1 MSKKIL
7 FIYRVD
13 KNDPSNQGVIKKL
26 LAQVVSTQSLG
37 HHVDYIVQAG
47 YSIMLNQRTIYS
59 FGKNTPFLITQFTW
73 YNQIKKS
80 VISQSYDIV
89 IIRYGLTSPSFLHFL
104 KEIKKAKPNIQ
115 IVIDMPTYPYEKEWS
130 GIKGLFAIAMDRML
144 RRQLQ
149 KHITYMIH
157 LGPESTIFNIPTI
170 HITNGID
177 PTSAPLCLG
186 VNKVS
191 ESINVIAIGKWQYWH
206 GLDRLLSILDPADNW
221 ILHVVGEG
229 VALPYLQEIVRKRNL
244 ENIVVFH
251 GTLVGTQL
259 DNLFDRCQMGI
270 GTLGIYRKGMS
281 YDSSLKHR
289 EYCLRGVPFVL
300 CAADD
305 DFPQELP
312 YVCYLSWDKA
322 IDLSMMKSF
331 YASYKDQQEISQQ
344 MRFYAIN
351 ALDWKTRMIK
361 VLETL

>member
-13 KNDPSNQGVIKKL
+13 KNLPSNQGVIKKL

-80 VISQSYDIV
+80 VIVQSYDII
-89 IIRYGLTSPSFLHFL
+89 IIRYGLTSPSFLNFL
-104 KEIKKAKPNIQ
+104 KLVKKAKPDIKM
-115 IVIDMPTYPYEKEWS
+115 VIDMPTYPYEKEWS
-130 GIKGLFAIAMDRML
+130 GIKGLIAMVMDRML
-144 RRQLQ
+144 CLKLH
-149 KHITYMIH
+149 KHIARMIH
-157 LGPESTIFNIPTI
+157 LGPESTIFKIPTI

-177 PTSAPLCLG
+177 PTSAPLSIG
-186 VNKVS
+186 VNKFS
-191 ESINVIAIGKWQYWH
+191 ETIHIIAIGKWQYWH
-206 GLDRLLSILDPADNW
+206 GLDRLLSVLEPANNW

-229 VALPYLQEIVRKRNL
+229 VALTYLQEIVRKRNL

-270 GTLGIYRKGMS
+270 GTLGIHRKGLS

-289 EYCLRGVPFVL
+289 EYCLRGIPFVL
-300 CAADD
+300 CTDD
-305 DFPQELP
+305 NDFPRELP
-312 YVCYLSWDKA
+312 YVCYLSSVGS
-322 IDLSMMKSF
+322 IELSKMKSF
-331 YASYKDQQEISQQ
+331 YNSYKDQQDISQQ
-344 MRFYAIN
+344 MRYYAIN

-361 VLETL
+361 VLEGL